1 MRKWMGYVEIKMEG
15 GGGWWEGAGTKGR
28 SWEGMRWVEK
38 GWRMGWEVSIFLSTN
53 LVLT

>member
-1 MRKWMGYVEIKMEG
+1 MNGLCRNKDGR
-15 GGGWWEGAGTKGR
+15 GGGWLEGAGTKGR